1 MIEDGAVTN
10 DKIDKKNIREWVD
23 AEGNKVFDVGKMYFG
38 NDKFITSYTTLQ
50 NDLKQLKETA
60 GSLTSNY
67 NVILQNETQGIPCTS
82 DGKVMIDFLITI
94 PFSAYEGI
102 NQVPCHIEATNLPSG
117 ITLGENTDS
126 TDSTNGQ
133 IILNVAKGNDLGG
146 DINGNAVLT
155 CTVTGING
163 TQEITKKFSWFKTYK
178 ALTGKMRNFIL
189 SNLQ

>member
-1 MIEDGAVTN
+1 
-10 DKIDKKNIREWVD
+10 
-23 AEGNKVFDVGKMYFG
+23 
-38 NDKFITSYTTLQ
+38 
-50 NDLKQLKETA
+50 
-60 GSLTSNY
+60 
-67 NVILQNETQGIPCTS
+67 
-82 DGKVMIDFLITI
+82 MIDFLITI

-163 TQEITKKFSWFKTYK
+163 TQEITKKFSWFKALQGSDGKDAEFYTLESSVNSLK
-178 ALTGKMRNFIL
+178 KCTIETASIPFHALTVSYLLVMHSSVLFRIYTIYFKPIPYN
-189 SNLQ
+189 